1 MYRTLGDSTAGVR
14 VMKLP
19 LKILSVCFPFS
30 VGPSVLCARYS
41 TVVSVLVSA
50 SQSRYPVTVATIVP
64 SHLFLPSLC
73 VPHSEHRNDNN
84 LAIRMGLKILSVV

>member
-1 MYRTLGDSTAGVR
+1 MYRKLGDSTAGVR

-41 TVVSVLVSA
+41 TLVSVLVSV
-50 SQSRYPVTVATIVP
+50 SQRYPVTVATIVP
-64 SHLFLPSLC
+64 SHLFRPSLC
-73 VPHSEHRNDNN
+73 VPHSEPRNDNN